1 MARVGLYHTPT
12 VLAILDAVER
22 VAATH
27 PLHFDIQAVVN
38 IADACAKFEE
48 KAREHGGHEGQE
60 AAYRMRAAAP
70 RVFRAL
76 SCVVR
81 ALFDRSPVSLS
92 IQSVTT
98 MLQSSTKLGV
108 YHEELFNL
116 MIRGHLEALAV
127 GDTSDV
133 KNYQAQALIR
143 ALEKMGFEDPLTR

>member
-1 MARVGLYHTPT
+1 M
-12 VLAILDAVER
+12 
-22 VAATH
+22 TH
-27 PLHFDIQAVVN
+27 
-38 IADACAKFEE
+38 
-48 KAREHGGHEGQE
+48 
-60 AAYRMRAAAP
+60 
-70 RVFRAL
+70 
-76 SCVVR
+76 SCVWHDSL
-81 ALFDRSPVSLS
+81 LFHQLS